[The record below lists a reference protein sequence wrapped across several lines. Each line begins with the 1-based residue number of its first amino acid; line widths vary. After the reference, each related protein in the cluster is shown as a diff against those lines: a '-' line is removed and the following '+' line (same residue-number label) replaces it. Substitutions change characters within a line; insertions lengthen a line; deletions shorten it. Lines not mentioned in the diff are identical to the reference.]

1 MRFLNTGKSNSSGPR
16 LSVTLKTQN
25 NQALQPLSDLRKNL
39 QDKTQ
44 FQGYVRR
51 LMNNSENITA
61 SDVDP
66 LLDTIS
72 IREAEI
78 RFATVTGWA
87 TVNISN
93 CAGVSDESIRLA
105 LKWLLMPIKVEIF
118 NFQRSGEEDDG
129 ARGQF
134 QVDSLL
140 CANRMKRLQSDFA
153 VLYTCQ
159 KIGMRVSIGLPIEV
173 CKTEFSGP
181 FADAVQEAIM
191 SRYDYTTRT
200 LDLTRFHAS
209 PELAEHFCPL
219 HVEKLLENV
228 LFTVSKS
235 LPQVSSLVLANNY
248 LCSLKAFEFVG
259 GRFENLERLDISANK
274 IIELVEL
281 KHLRQHR
288 LQQLFLAGNG
298 VTKYD
303 TDQVREVL
311 PTLKDIHGCVLPKA
325 KKCPLPSPQRLQS
338 AGTSRMDF
346 CLSFV
351 AAYYSFFDDPE
362 TRSELVQ
369 YYNEDAMFSLSV
381 SEKLNCAPYRMY
393 NRNHKNSQ
401 STFARSSKLQLNNSG
416 ILLAL
421 SRLPRMETDYKNASI
436 DVQVS
441 EKNLCIFTVTGNFLE
456 KTDSGNEL
464 RYFQRMFGLRPIGC
478 PGWLLTN
485 DMLCII
491 TTKPVRKEP
500 DGPLVSLVGID
511 DCEPMLDDAEETFTE
526 PAAKN
531 AKANNQVVFED
542 EMDPPDPVMELSMS
556 MPKMALS
563 SNEAFDDMPPLVPI
577 DKLVVNNEAV
587 LENEI
592 DDTVV
597 SDDESYDLV
606 IDEDVLIGEDF

>member
-1 MRFLNTGKSNSSGPR
+1 MRYLSSGKSNIPNHR

-25 NQALQPLSDLRKNL
+25 PQALQPLGDLRKNL

-44 FQGYVRR
+44 FQSYVRH
-51 LMNNSENITA
+51 LMNDSAHITA

-72 IREAEI
+72 IREAET

-93 CAGVSDESIRLA
+93 CAGISDESIRLA

-118 NFQRSGEEDDG
+118 NFQRSGAEDDG
-129 ARGQF
+129 SRGQF

-140 CANRMKRLQSDFA
+140 CANRLKRLQSDFA

-159 KIGMRVSIGLPIEV
+159 KIGMRVSIGLPFEV
-173 CKTEFSGP
+173 CRTQFTGP
-181 FADAVQEAIM
+181 FADAVTEAIM
-191 SRYDYTTRT
+191 SRYDYTTCT

-209 PELAEHFCPL
+209 PTLAEHFCPL

-228 LFTVSKS
+228 LFTVSKAV
-235 LPQVSSLVLANNY
+235 PKVSSLVLANNY
-248 LCSLKAFEFVG
+248 LCSLKAFALLSD
-259 GRFENLERLDISANK
+259 RFEHLERLDISANK

-281 KHLRQHR
+281 KHLRQYR
-288 LQQLFLAGNG
+288 LKKLFLAGNG

-311 PTLKDIHGCVLPKA
+311 PTLKDIHGCVMPKA
-325 KKCPLPSPQRLQS
+325 KKCPLPSSQRLQS
-338 AGTSRMDF
+338 AGTTGLEF

-351 AAYYSFFDDPE
+351 AAYYGLFDDPE
-362 TRSELVQ
+362 KRSELVQ

-381 SEKLNCAPYRMY
+381 TEKLNYAPYRMY
-393 NRNHKNSQ
+393 NRNHKSPQ

-421 SRLPRMETDYKNASI
+421 SRLPRMETDYQNASI
-436 DVQVS
+436 DIQVCES
-441 EKNLCIFTVTGNFLE
+441 NLRVFTLTGCFLE
-456 KTDSGNEL
+456 KTDSGEEC
-464 RYFQRMFGLRPIGC
+464 RYFQRVFGLRPIGC

-485 DMLCII
+485 DMLCIM
-491 TTKPVRKEP
+491 TTKPFRKEP
-500 DGPLVSLVGID
+500 DVPLISDLGID
-511 DCEPMLDDAEETFTE
+511 DCEPMLIAAEETSTE
-526 PAAKN
+526 PAARN
-531 AKANNQVVFED
+531 AKAKNQVVFED
-542 EMDPPDPVMELSMS
+542 KIDPPDPIMELSLS

-563 SNEAFDDMPPLVPI
+563 SNELFDEMPPLVPI
-577 DKLVVNNEAV
+577 DNLVVSREEV

-592 DDTVV
+592 DDTIV
-597 SDDESYDLV
+597 SDDENYDLV